1 MNVHRFGR
9 TWMKQLLVAWF
20 LMGAIAECGAV
31 EWGYVF
37 VPTANPQAL
46 TEQVFADGLRPTGTP
61 SGRNGIDFW
70 NYLARPQTH
79 PLFIMAYRDW
89 DAVRAST
96 DSTVLNGV
104 LFEVALDNNFL
115 QAESVLTAFRTAI
128 NGPILTGVNEDID
141 RVVVNIQSQ
150 WQRQRHPETHI
161 EPVLGITGFD
171 GGRILNT
178 SVNRAWAV
186 NRGALQQAQNNVHY
200 QAPTTGLQPVSFAL
214 FEASLAYERLDP
226 MLETVHPPSRR
237 EHWLAV
243 LYCWCFKGP
252 PLRAAATAG
261 SCQNPE
267 LIEAKQFNRE
277 QSRAAVVASAAMLLL
292 N

>member
-1 MNVHRFGR
+1 
-9 TWMKQLLVAWF
+9 MKQCLVAWI

-37 VPTANPQAL
+37 VPTDNAQAL
-46 TEQVFADGLRPTGTP
+46 TAQVFADGLRPAGTP
-61 SGRNGIDFW
+61 SGRTGIDFW
-70 NYLARPQTH
+70 NYLARPQMH

-89 DAVRAST
+89 DAVRAFS
-96 DSTVLNGV
+96 DSTVLHGV

-115 QAESVLTAFRTAI
+115 EASAVLMAFRSAI
-128 NGPILTGVNEDID
+128 SGPLLTGVNEDVD
-141 RVVVNIQSQ
+141 RMVANIQSQ
-150 WQRQRHPETHI
+150 WRRQRHPQTHI
-161 EPVLGITGFD
+161 EPVLGITGFH

-178 SVNRAWAV
+178 SVHRAWAV

-200 QAPTTGLQPVSFAL
+200 QAPTTDLEPVSFGL

-226 MLETVHPPSRR
+226 LVETVHPPSRWG
-237 EHWLAV
+237 HWLAV
-243 LYCWCFKGP
+243 FYCWFFDKHPRSPG
-252 PLRAAATAG
+252 AAATAG

-267 LIEAKQFNRE
+267 LIEARQFNRE
-277 QSRAAVVASAAMLLL
+277 QSSAAVVASAATLLL